1 MKYLGKFEVMWT
13 LYFTVIGLIWMVFEK
28 QMGWHDVNIKDHAH
42 FTNFF
47 GIVATLMVVLF
58 MKAKRQQLQEN
69 SNYKAL
75 LYSGIAWSIGI
86 AILTPLSLYI
96 TFEFITPDFFINM
109 IRFSVENKLAT
120 LEEAQDYFNFGNYV
134 MQSTIFA
141 LIMGIITS
149 TIVAIFFRKPLLN
162 K

>member
-1 MKYLGKFEVMWT
+1 MKYLGKFEVIWT
-13 LYFTVIGLIWMVFEK
+13 FYFTIVGLIWMIFEK
-28 QMGWHDVNIKDHAH
+28 QMGWHDVNIKEHSS
-42 FTNFF
+42 FTSLF
-47 GIVATLMVVLF
+47 GLVATLMVVLF
-58 MKAKRQQLQEN
+58 MKAKRKQLQEN

-75 LYSGIAWSIGI
+75 LYSGIAWSSGI

-96 TFEFITPDFFINM
+96 TFEFITPDFFTNM
-109 IRFSVENKLAT
+109 INYSVESKSAT

-149 TIVAIFFRKPLLN
+149 SIVAFFFRKPLLS

>member
-58 MKAKRQQLQEN
+58 MKAKRQQQKPTKKNPLGYRAKLKSQ
-69 SNYKAL
+69 KKHL
-75 LYSGIAWSIGI
+75 
-86 AILTPLSLYI
+86 IL
-96 TFEFITPDFFINM
+96 
-109 IRFSVENKLAT
+109 
-120 LEEAQDYFNFGNYV
+120 
-134 MQSTIFA
+134 
-141 LIMGIITS
+141 
-149 TIVAIFFRKPLLN
+149 
-162 K
+162 